1 MLKLSNWNK
10 SFGNHHVLKD
20 ITLEVP
26 TGDVLSIIGSSGS
39 GKSTLLRSINFLEP
53 ADKGLIQIGDVTKD
67 VEKMSEEDVLHLRR
81 KTAMV
86 FQNYAL
92 FSKKTALENVMES
105 LLMVQKLPK
114 QEAREIA
121 YSYLE
126 KVDMADRADY
136 YPVRLSGGQQQ
147 RVGIARALAIDPA
160 VILFDEP
167 TSALDPELVNG
178 ILEIIQS
185 IAHNNTTMVLVTH
198 EMQFAKEVSD
208 QVSFLE
214 NGVMVEHGSPN
225 QVFNHPEN
233 EAPKLLF
240 KGLHGKFV
248 WKEDG
253 KWTLRIRELPARI
266 RKRRYK
272 NIC

>member
-10 SFGNHHVLKD
+10 SFGNHHVLKN
-20 ITLEVP
+20 IALEVP
-26 TGDVLSIIGSSGS
+26 TGDVLTIIGSSGS

-53 ADKGLIQIGDVTKD
+53 ADTGLIQIGEESQD
-67 VEKMSEEDVLHLRR
+67 VEQMNEEDILHLRR

-105 LLMVQKLPK
+105 LVIVQKLPK
-114 QEAREIA
+114 KEAAEIA
-121 YSYLE
+121 YDYLE
-126 KVDMADRADY
+126 QVGMGDRADY

-167 TSALDPELVNG
+167 TSALDPELVSG

-214 NGVMVEHGSPN
+214 QGVMVEHGTPD
-225 QVFNHPEN
+225 QVFNHPKHERTQ
-233 EAPKLLF
+233 AF
-240 KGLHGKFV
+240 IQGI
-248 WKEDG
+248 
-253 KWTLRIRELPARI
+253 TR
-266 RKRRYK
+266 
-272 NIC
+272 

>member
-10 SFGNHHVLKD
+10 SFGDHHVLQD
-20 ITLEVP
+20 IALEVP

-53 ADKGLIQIGDVTKD
+53 ADKGLIQIGDMTQD
-67 VEKMSEEDVLHLRR
+67 VEKMTEEDVLHLRR

-114 QEAREIA
+114 KEAREIA

-126 KVDMADRADY
+126 KVGMADRAGY

-147 RVGIARALAIDPA
+147 RVGIARALAIDPD

-214 NGVMVEHGSPN
+214 NGVMVEHGSPD

-233 EAPKLLF
+233 ERTKAF
-240 KGLHGKFV
+240 IQGI
-248 WKEDG
+248 
-253 KWTLRIRELPARI
+253 TR
-266 RKRRYK
+266 
-272 NIC
+272 